1 MNGLIAFFAAKALWA
16 WLHRLGGVGLILL
29 GLADNSVVP
38 LPGSMDALTIV
49 LAAHNREWWW
59 YYALMA
65 TAGSVL
71 GGYLTYR
78 LARTG
83 GKETLEKKLSKKRAE
98 KAYRVFDRWGFASV
112 AVGAMIPP
120 PFPIVPVLLT
130 AGAMQYPRKH
140 FVSAL
145 ALGRGVRFTLV
156 AYMAS
161 RYGRAIFRFFSRYYT
176 PALWTLISLAVI
188 GGIIALVYYLRY
200 RRRKRDEQQVGRRAK
215 QKVA

>member
-1 MNGLIAFFAAKALWA
+1 MISVFIAVAAAEGA
-16 WLHRLGGVGLILL
+16 RRWLHRLGGVGLIFL
-29 GLADNSVVP
+29 GLADSSLLP

-49 LAAHNREWWW
+49 LSAHKREWWW

-78 LARTG
+78 LARAG
-83 GKETLEKKLSKKRAE
+83 GKETLEKKLSRPRAE
-98 KAYRVFDRWGFASV
+98 KAYSVFGRWGFTYI

-130 AGAMQYPRKH
+130 AGAMQYPRKR
-140 FVSAL
+140 FLGAL

-156 AYMAS
+156 AYIAS
-161 RYGRAIFRFFSRYYT
+161 RYGRAIFRFLSGYYQ
-176 PALWTLISLAVI
+176 PALWILIGLAFA
-188 GGIIALVYYLRY
+188 GGVVALFYYARY
-200 RRRKRDEQQVGRRAK
+200 KHRKREQQVEHAHEN
-215 QKVA
+215 AA